1 MRLCVYLEDAVRGF
15 ERYHRYAAGA
25 DLRNCAKEILFL
37 IHRANLSKGAQRGEY
52 IKALRDKS
60 EDMKVLIYIS
70 KELKAF
76 RSFNH
81 FENAS
86 KLAVDVARQ
95 AQAWLNAGI

>member
-1 MRLCVYLEDAVRGF
+1 MKLCVYLEDVIRAF
-15 ERYHRYAAGA
+15 ERYHRYTVGA
-25 DLRNCAKEILFL
+25 DLRNCAKEILF
-37 IHRANLSKGAQRGEY
+37 IMHRANLSKGTQRSEY
-52 IKALRDKS
+52 IKTLRDKS

-76 RSFNH
+76 RSFDH

-86 KLAVDVARQ
+86 KLAVDVTRQ